1 MSVQDFDFRDES
13 AENYE
18 EIHDRNLKV
27 VGGNSQFFYE
37 YRLLLLHRY
46 HGDLQP
52 RTILD
57 FGCGRGRLTAMLT
70 QTYPKAT
77 VTGFDV
83 SEQSIHVA
91 RGQYGLATSFCTD
104 IAHDSLYDLIVASGV
119 FHHILPERQHTE
131 LQHLSEHL
139 APGGV
144 MVLFEHNPFNPLTQ
158 WIVRHEPFD
167 FDSYLITP
175 GQMRRLVS
183 DAGLQLEG
191 LRFTTFFPSYLKR
204 LLPCDR
210 LLSWCPLGGQ
220 YMVSIRRC
228 IVDPQKRALFSR
240 PPQTSIP
247 DKEEMCATV
256 RD

>member
-1 MSVQDFDFRDES
+1 MSVHDFDFEGAS
-13 AENYE
+13 EENYE
-18 EIHDRNLKV
+18 KMHDRNLKM
-27 VGGNSQFFYE
+27 VGGDSQFFYE
-37 YRLLLLHRY
+37 YRLLLLRRY
-46 HGDLQP
+46 HGNLRP

-70 QTYPKAT
+70 QAYPEAT
-77 VTGFDV
+77 VTGLDV
-83 SEQSIHVA
+83 SKQSIDIA
-91 RGQYGLATSFCTD
+91 RRRYGPATSFCTE
-104 IAHDSLYDLIVASGV
+104 IARDALYDLIVASGV
-119 FHHILPERQHTE
+119 FHHILPEKQRTE
-131 LQHLSEHL
+131 LQLLGEHL
-139 APGGV
+139 APDGL
-144 MVLFEHNPFNPLTQ
+144 MVLFEHNPFNPLTR

-175 GQMRRLVS
+175 GRMRRLIS
-183 DAGLQLEG
+183 DAGLRLEG

-220 YMVSIRRC
+220 YMVNIRRRS
-228 IVDPQKRALFSR
+228 VDPQKRGLFSR

-247 DKEEMCATV
+247 DREETCATV